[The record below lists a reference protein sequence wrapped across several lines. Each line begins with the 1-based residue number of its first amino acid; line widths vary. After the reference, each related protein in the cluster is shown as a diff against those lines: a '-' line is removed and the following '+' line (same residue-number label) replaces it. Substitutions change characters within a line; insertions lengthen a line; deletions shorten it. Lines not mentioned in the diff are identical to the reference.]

1 MTSSRIHRIFHTKSD
16 RFNKSQLWLKRFV
29 PIRARQTSI
38 RATVSEALKQN
49 NQVNELFY
57 VLVIFLNFIM
67 WQTFPIQFVV
77 ATYIFPSG
85 ITIRLFNIW
94 QLDQRSPLRFWPLT
108 ELKQFSM
115 EDP

>member
-1 MTSSRIHRIFHTKSD
+1 MTSSRILRIFHTKSD

-67 WQTFPIQFVV
+67 
-77 ATYIFPSG
+77 
-85 ITIRLFNIW
+85 
-94 QLDQRSPLRFWPLT
+94 
-108 ELKQFSM
+108 
-115 EDP
+115 